1 MSNRENDLERSK
13 EQWYRTATRDVD
25 VLCDKETQYKGSWK
39 RRGGTGAYENLCRK
53 WDRIEA
59 AVAEYGNNI
68 FMAAAGDERHESI
81 LDDIGDLRR
90 YLMLVEAELNLIKED
105 GESERKAPSKRDL
118 HRMASAFRPRPGE
131 EGDYELPV
139 VSEETHTPLY
149 HSLVHDVEGEVKT
162 LRGFFEGLR
171 DDHLRLCERVGAL
184 ESQMEVRVQS
194 ANLNHGR
201 VQTLINQVGD
211 LKNKITQK
219 LDEAEVAFRTSRPA
233 EVADCECEHPGDRAR
248 SSVSV
253 QYQIPRDYRSPGY
266 RMPEGEMSD
275 IEDLTQDDI
284 DEIRRQAANHARAG
298 GQHATAQTHDPGL
311 NIAHEACMG
320 EIEDLK
326 ERITNLNRAL
336 LSEENVA
343 RETQEKWLQSESKIG
358 SMTSALLMLAAQLTW
373 WIRTGESDEEQRE
386 GRRGIARNLIRRAR
400 AMAEDRE

>member
-1 MSNRENDLERSK
+1 MRDL
-13 EQWYRTATRDVD
+13 D
-25 VLCDKETQYKGSWK
+25 VLCDKEKQYKGSWK

-59 AVAEYGNNI
+59 AVAEYGGNI

-105 GESERKAPSKRDL
+105 GELEVAREQPGIVI
-118 HRMASAFRPRPGE
+118 PPVGE
-131 EGDYELPV
+131 EGDYELPM

-149 HSLVHDVEGEVKT
+149 HSPVQDAEGEIKT

-171 DDHLRLCERVGAL
+171 DDHLRLCERVGEL

-211 LKNKITQK
+211 LKNKIAQK

-233 EVADCECEHPGDRAR
+233 KVEECECELP
-248 SSVSV
+248 SN
-253 QYQIPRDYRSPGY
+253 YRSPGY
-266 RMPEGEMSD
+266 RMPEGEMMVEHNPYTDGRLRDLHRRRTRENPPPRSEPPFSVD
-275 IEDLTQDDI
+275 QDTEDLTQADI
-284 DEIRRQAANHARAG
+284 DEIQRQAANYARAG
-298 GQHATAQTHDPGL
+298 GQHATVQAHDPGR

-343 RETQEKWLQSESKIG
+343 RETQDKWLQSESKIG
-358 SMTSALLMLAAQLTW
+358 VMTSALLMLAAQLTW
-373 WIRTGESDEEQRE
+373 WIRTGESDEDQRE
-386 GRRGIARNLIRRAR
+386 GRRATARNLIRSAR